1 MLLVSVAVTVLLMV
15 LPLDRVAYPLLLL
28 STLVHELGHGV
39 AALLVGGDFVQ
50 LRMFGDASGFAVTA
64 VRPGAFQHALVSAGG
79 LIGPAVAACLGF
91 LLGRNPRTA
100 RIACLGLGVFGILAT
115 VLWIRGAAGLLT
127 ALLFTVLSF
136 VAGLA
141 KPAWVPQLWLVFA
154 AVQLSLSVFHARR
167 LPLQRHGLDRRRRAA
182 LGRGPAGRRADRA
195 VLAVGRRLRAALRA
209 GPAGRRGALRHA
221 RATSPRIAASS
232 RGRVNMGQW
241 LVGRST

>member
-141 KPAWVPQLWLVFA
+141 KPAWMPQLWLVFA
-154 AVQLSLSVFHARR
+154 AVQLSLSVFTRGDYLFSDTASTGAGVQPSDAGQ
-167 LPLQRHGLDRRRRAA
+167 LADALIGPYWLWGAVCGLLSVLALLVGVVLYVMPARRRRGSRPAPGAA
-182 LGRGPAGRRADRA
+182 
-195 VLAVGRRLRAALRA
+195 
-209 GPAGRRGALRHA
+209 
-221 RATSPRIAASS
+221 
-232 RGRVNMGQW
+232 
-241 LVGRST
+241 